1 MSEMLYKSISEIP
14 LYNWVKVSAG
24 ELNYLL
30 ISLDTP
36 LTDDDLQEAYEILF
50 DDYLIKRGISKSY
63 KKLLEVMRK
72 KTLLECEYIITGDKF
87 KLTEIELTEQILR
100 EEISKDKVDISVEK
114 SLVFLSKWIGYRLDW
129 KVITLSEYYII
140 MEEYGKAN

>member
-1 MSEMLYKSISEIP
+1 MSEILYKSINDIP

-36 LTDDDLQEAYEILF
+36 RTDDELQEAYEILF
-50 DDYLIKRGISKSY
+50 DDYLTKRGISKSY